1 MKSVILV
8 FLGGGTGSALR
19 YSIGLL
25 LAPHVKTTHFPW
37 ATFLVNSIGSLIMG
51 ILLALLLK
59 EVASKESHLFLA
71 VGFCGGFTTFSSF
84 TNEIVMLLKEEQ
96 LILGTVYLLISLII
110 GIGALLIGYTLTK
123 NILALS

>member
-8 FLGGGTGSALR
+8 FIGGGLGSVLR
-19 YSIGLL
+19 YSLGLA

-59 EVASKESHLFLA
+59 EVVSKESHLFLA

-84 TNEIVMLLKEEQ
+84 TNEIVMLLKQEQ
-96 LILGTVYLLISLII
+96 LILGTVYLLISLVI

-123 NILALS
+123 NLLSLS